1 MIRTDRQ
8 KVKLFLFDQ
17 QEFDGLSV
25 RIVMLLQTSDNQV
38 LHWRAT
44 TARKGVEGVKA
55 VTSLLESGFVGWNR

>member
-17 QEFDGLSV
+17 QEFDELSV
-25 RIVMLLQTSDNQV
+25 RIVMLLQTSDSQV

-44 TARKGVEGVKA
+44 TARKVVEVMKA
-55 VTSLLESGFVGWNR
+55 VTSLLENGFVGWNR

>member
-17 QEFDGLSV
+17 QEFDELSV

-44 TARKGVEGVKA
+44 TARKVVEGVKA
-55 VTSLLESGFVGWNR
+55 VTSLLENGFVGWKR

>member
-8 KVKLFLFDQ
+8 KVKLFLFGQ

-25 RIVMLLQTSDNQV
+25 RIVMLLQTSDSRV

-44 TARKGVEGVKA
+44 TAKKVVEGVKA
-55 VTSLLESGFVGWNR
+55 VTSLLENGFVGWSR

>member
-25 RIVMLLQTSDNQV
+25 RIVMLLQTSDSQV

-44 TARKGVEGVKA
+44 TARKVVEGVKA

>member
-17 QEFDGLSV
+17 QEFDELSV
-25 RIVMLLQTSDNQV
+25 RIVMLLQTSDSQV

-44 TARKGVEGVKA
+44 TARKVVEVVKA
-55 VTSLLESGFVGWNR
+55 VTSLLENGFVGWNR

>member
-25 RIVMLLQTSDNQV
+25 RIVMLLQTSDSRV

-44 TARKGVEGVKA
+44 TAKKVIEGVKA
-55 VTSLLESGFVGWNR
+55 VTSLLENGVVSWSR

>member
-17 QEFDGLSV
+17 QEFDELSV

-44 TARKGVEGVKA
+44 AARKVVEGVKV
-55 VTSLLESGFVGWNR
+55 VTSLLESGFVGWSR